1 MKKRTK
7 KDDALFSDDDRRFMQ
22 EAFVLA
28 ANGQGFVSPNPL
40 VGCVIV
46 DKSGNKIAEGYHEKY
61 GKAHAEI
68 NALKRLKDPNL
79 LTEATVYVTLEPCSH
94 YGKTPPC
101 AKTLASLPI
110 SRVVVAA
117 EDPNPKVN
125 GNGISMLRAAGKQV
139 DVGLM
144 VEEAEKQND
153 VFFHVQRT
161 HSPLIILKMAQTLDG
176 YMAAADGDSQWIS
189 SEQSRKLVH
198 KWRATYDAVMV
209 GRNTALVDNP
219 KLTVR
224 HIKGR
229 QPKRI
234 VLDTDLELPSDLN
247 LFSDEFE
254 EKTIRIAA
262 NKAAFNEL
270 ADPMLEIL
278 TPNYFRGLTLLA
290 EQKDGHIN
298 LEYAFRMLLREG
310 IQSILVE
317 AGPTLAKVLLE
328 QDLVDKLALFIAP
341 KILGNGQRS
350 IQGLPIHRMSDIT
363 HFRTSNWTQ
372 VGPDMLFQG
381 WF

>member
-1 MKKRTK
+1 MKKK
-7 KDDALFSDDDRRFMQ
+7 PIKNDALFSEIDRQYMQ
-22 EAFVLA
+22 EALNLA
-28 ANGQGFVSPNPL
+28 EKGKGYVSPNPL
-40 VGCVIV
+40 VGCVIT
-46 DKSGNKIAEGYHEKY
+46 DKNGQKIAEGYHEKY
-61 GKAHAEI
+61 GKAHAEV
-68 NALKRLKDPNL
+68 NALKRIKDPL
-79 LTEATVYVTLEPCSH
+79 HIEGATVYVTLEPCSH

-101 AKTLASLPI
+101 AKTLAALPI
-110 SRVVVAA
+110 TRVVIAT

-125 GNGISMLRAAGKQV
+125 GSGISILRAAGIKV
-139 DVGLM
+139 DVGLLK
-144 VEEAEKQND
+144 EEAERQNE

-198 KWRATYDAVMV
+198 KWRATFDAVMV
-209 GRNTALVDNP
+209 GRNTALIDNP

-224 HIKGR
+224 HLKGR

-234 VLDTDLELPSDLN
+234 VLDANLELPASLN

-278 TPNYFRGLTLLA
+278 TPNYFRGQTILA
-290 EQKDGHIN
+290 EELDGHIN

-328 QDLVDKLALFIAP
+328 QQLVDKIALFISP

-350 IQGLPIHRMSDIT
+350 IQGLPIQRMSEIVG
-363 HFRTSNWTQ
+363 FRKSQWTS
-372 VGPDMLFQG
+372 VGPDMLFEG
-381 WF
+381 WL

>member
-1 MKKRTK
+1 MNKKQSKT
-7 KDDALFSDDDRRFMQ
+7 DALFSEIDRGFMN
-22 EAFVLA
+22 EALA
-28 ANGQGFVSPNPL
+28 LAGKGQGFVSPNPL

-46 DKSGNKIAEGYHEKY
+46 DKNGQKIAEGYHEKY

-68 NALKRLKDPNL
+68 NALKRIKDPL
-79 LTEATVYVTLEPCSH
+79 SIAGATVYVTLEPCAH
-94 YGKTPPC
+94 FGKTPPC
-101 AKTLASLPI
+101 AKTLANMPI
-110 SRVVVAA
+110 SRVVVAT

-125 GNGISMLRAAGKQV
+125 GAGISMLRAAGKQV
-139 DVGLM
+139 DVGLLK
-144 VEEAEKQND
+144 EEAETQNE

-198 KWRATYDAVMV
+198 KWRATFDAVMV

-224 HIKGR
+224 NVKGR

-234 VLDTDLELPSDLN
+234 VLDTDLELPTTLN

-254 EKTIRIAA
+254 EKTIRISA

-278 TPNYFRGLTLLA
+278 TPNYFRGQTLLA
-290 EQKDGHIN
+290 EEKDGYIN

-317 AGPTLAKVLLE
+317 AGPTLAKVLFE
-328 QDLVDKLALFIAP
+328 QELVDKLALFIAP

-350 IQGLPIHRMSDIT
+350 IQGLPIHRMSEIT
-363 HFRTSNWTQ
+363 QFRKSKWTA
-372 VGPDMLFQG
+372 VGPDMLFEG